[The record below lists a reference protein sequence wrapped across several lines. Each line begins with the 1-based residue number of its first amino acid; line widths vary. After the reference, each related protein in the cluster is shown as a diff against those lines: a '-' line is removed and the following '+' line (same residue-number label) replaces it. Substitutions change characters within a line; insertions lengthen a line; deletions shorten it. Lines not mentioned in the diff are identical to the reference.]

1 MNELILKKLEA
12 GSVECAGTMTGAKR
26 EVLRQTVVGAART
39 LDTSESG
46 ALILLD
52 KDEACAFTLPAIGSG
67 DIGCTFTFIE
77 TVVSDTDRTVN
88 TAFDNDYFVGGV
100 TLNFDAAS
108 TDSTGTIAFVSTGG
122 TDIQLTFDDNLTN
135 GAGGLGSQVTCTAVL
150 AGNTESGG
158 GAKLVWAVEGSMIA
172 QAENATGAAIF
183 T

>member
-1 MNELILKKLEA
+1 MGHFDELLVNKLEL
-12 GSVECAGTMTGAKR
+12 GGTVKGAKR
-26 EVLRQTVVGAART
+26 QVLRQTVEGAARALHT
-39 LDTSESG
+39 HESG
-46 ALILLD
+46 ALVLLD
-52 KDEACAFTLPAIGSG
+52 KDEACAFTLPKIGSD
-67 DIGCTFTFIE
+67 DIGCSFTFIE

-122 TDIQLTFDDNLTN
+122 TDVQLTFDDNLTN

-158 GAKLVWAVEGSMIA
+158 GAKLVWAYIGIV
-172 QAENATGAAIF
+172 TGKQKQSF
-183 T
+183 LYCQ

>member
-150 AGNTESGG
+150 AGNTAADG
-158 GAKLVWAVEGSMIA
+158 GAKLVWAVEGSMVA
-172 QAENATGAAIF
+172 QAENANGSAIF
-183 T
+183 S